1 MAVQHFKMATERN
14 MSITSQM
21 VNLAITTI
29 HDEAPTTRDKWLTLE
44 AWKTI
49 LYHYYDLDD
58 ELGFSM
64 NILTR
69 AVKLFGS
76 IVDSKV
82 STGNS
87 TGVHLRTHYF
97 IKYDKDGKKSGTDR
111 VRFLLLAD
119 SKEREPKEPTDF
131 SGWIREQKKSN
142 AVVGKTSPLF
152 LGVRALPSFKY
163 RATSPGSLN
172 GADYKIS
179 ELRKPIKKAPQVV
192 SPIQD
197 AVANNVAAPTTPAAS
212 TVNQDPPSQDAI
224 ANNVAAPTTAAA
236 STANQ
241 DPPSQ
246 DAIAS
251 NVAAPTTAAASTVN
265 QDPPSQEAPP
275 THR

>member
-1 MAVQHFKMATERN
+1 MMIERPWKRLHLLLISLALLISYQQPIAVQHFKMARERN
-14 MSITSQM
+14 MSITTQV
-21 VNLAITTI
+21 VNLAITAI
-29 HDEAPTTRDKWLTLE
+29 HDEVSTTRNKWLTLE

-49 LYHYYDLDD
+49 IYHYYDLDD

-76 IVDSKV
+76 IVDSKM
-82 STGNS
+82 SAGNS
-87 TGVHLRTHYF
+87 TGVHLRTHFF
-97 IKYDKDGKKSGTDR
+97 IKYDKDGKKTGTDQ

-119 SKEREPKEPTDF
+119 SKEREPNEPTDF

-142 AVVGKTSPLF
+142 AVVGKTSSLF

-179 ELRKPIKKAPQVV
+179 ELRKLIKKAPQVV

-212 TVNQDPPSQDAI
+212 TVNQDPPSE
-224 ANNVAAPTTAAA
+224 
-236 STANQ
+236 
-241 DPPSQ
+241 
-246 DAIAS
+246 
-251 NVAAPTTAAASTVN
+251 
-265 QDPPSQEAPP
+265 EAPP

>member
-1 MAVQHFKMATERN
+1 M
-14 MSITSQM
+14 
-21 VNLAITTI
+21 
-29 HDEAPTTRDKWLTLE
+29 
-44 AWKTI
+44 
-49 LYHYYDLDD
+49 
-58 ELGFSM
+58 
-64 NILTR
+64 
-69 AVKLFGS
+69 
-76 IVDSKV
+76 
-82 STGNS
+82 
-87 TGVHLRTHYF
+87 
-97 IKYDKDGKKSGTDR
+97 
-111 VRFLLLAD
+111 LLAD

-152 LGVRALPSFKY
+152 LGVQALPSFKY

-212 TVNQDPPSQDAI
+212 TVNQDPPSQDAVGS
-224 ANNVAAPTTAAA
+224 NVAAPTTPAA